1 MLYFSFHLKI
11 TFLSVQCGIIQL
23 FKQGIIY
30 KQKETFQLFVTW
42 RADVLLEQ
50 RQEKKCVY
58 ISQLQVIGENKL
70 AGVNLDDLREIGR
83 RESLDVN
90 FSLLLRGPC
99 SVVLL
104 SFFRTELLLYDY
116 RNKNR

>member
-50 RQEKKCVY
+50 RQEKKCV
-58 ISQLQVIGENKL
+58 
-70 AGVNLDDLREIGR
+70 
-83 RESLDVN
+83 
-90 FSLLLRGPC
+90 
-99 SVVLL
+99 
-104 SFFRTELLLYDY
+104 
-116 RNKNR
+116 